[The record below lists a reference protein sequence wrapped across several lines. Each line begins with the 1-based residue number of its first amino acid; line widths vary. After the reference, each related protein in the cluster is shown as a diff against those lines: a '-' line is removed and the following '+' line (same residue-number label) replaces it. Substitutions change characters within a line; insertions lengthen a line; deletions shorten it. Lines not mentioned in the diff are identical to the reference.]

1 MFDRKLYHEVCE
13 QLHTSQETIEEM
25 IHVAQG
31 PKKRVRRPVQ
41 ILVAAAALT
50 TMVVGVGAANPEAVQ
65 SIFYNITATIKVGD
79 YRQEMTT
86 STGEQ
91 ITVFD
96 VPQVNVENRDG
107 RAILVVDGEE
117 TDITDA
123 LEETGRYTRN
133 WGDEGTELTLEV
145 IGSVEEWEATV
156 WTGAPGEEPSSYTV
170 RSNEDSLRPGH
181 LFDIGEQGSITSG
194 EVDLNDSAT
203 DSSEDGLE
211 EYQMSVVPMP

>member
-13 QLHTSQETIEEM
+13 QLHASQETIEETIDM
-25 IHVAQG
+25 MHGA
-31 PKKRVRRPVQ
+31 KKRVRRPVR

-96 VPQVNVENRDG
+96 VPQVNVENRNG

-123 LEETGRYTRN
+123 LEKDGRYTRD

-145 IGSVEEWEATV
+145 TGSAEEWQATV
-156 WTGAPGEEPSSYTV
+156 WTGAPGEERSSYTV
-170 RSNEDSLRPGH
+170 RSDEDSLRPGH
-181 LFDIGEQGSITSG
+181 LFDIGEQGGITSG
-194 EVDLNDSAT
+194 EVDLNDSAA
-203 DSSEDGLE
+203 DSSEDELE
-211 EYQMSVVPMP
+211 EYQMSIIPVS